1 MSGESRLLFSPLSI
15 GKLTVPARLFKTA
28 TSETRASADGFVTD
42 ELLAFYEPIAK
53 AGTPLIITGNL
64 YVTNEGKSTYRMCG
78 ADHDDKI
85 PGLARWA
92 DLVHSYGGALFG
104 QINHCGRQVMAR
116 AMGLTSAVSAS
127 DVREKV
133 MGTKPRPLTVA
144 EIRETVKA
152 YAKSAEICQK
162 AGFDGVQLHAG
173 HGYLVNQFL
182 TPYTNRRTDEYGG
195 TFFKRLRFL
204 LEVYWAVRERCGAD
218 YPVILKLNG
227 EDALPGRRGLTGKEL
242 VDVAKILESEGLD
255 AVEITVG
262 HYESGFP
269 MIRGTFDEFFKGL
282 MTEGIGDQ
290 LPWFQRTGV
299 KAFGPAM
306 AAGFNFLWPPRE
318 GFNTAHAARFK
329 KALKIPVICVGG
341 FISGEKMEE
350 SIKAGRCDAVS
361 SARAM
366 IADPELFRHIKEGTQ
381 GPQCDWCNAC
391 IARAGRLPV
400 DCYNKKVKPEQ
411 E

>member
-1 MSGESRLLFSPLSI
+1 MTADSRLLFSPLLI
-15 GKLTVPARLFKTA
+15 GKLQVPARLFKTA

-64 YVTNEGKSTYRMCG
+64 YVTQEGKSTFRMCG
-78 ADHDDKI
+78 ADNEDKI
-85 PGLARWA
+85 SGLARWA
-92 DLVHSYGGALFG
+92 DLVHSHGGALFG

-116 AMGLTSAVSAS
+116 AMGLESAVSAS

-152 YAKSAEICQK
+152 YARSAEICQK

-195 TFFKRLRFL
+195 SFFKRLRFL

-227 EDALPGRRGLTGKEL
+227 ADALPGRRGLTGKEL
-242 VDVAKILESEGLD
+242 VDVARILESEGLD

-282 MTEGIGDQ
+282 MSEGIGDQ
-290 LPWFQRTGV
+290 LPWVQRTGV
-299 KAFGPAM
+299 KAFGPMIAT
-306 AAGFNFLWPPRE
+306 GFNFLWPPKE
-318 GFNTAHAARFK
+318 GFNTLHAARFK
-329 KALKIPVICVGG
+329 KAIKIPVICVGG

-366 IADPELFRHIKEGTQ
+366 IADSELFRHVKDGVK

-400 DCYNKKVKPEQ
+400 DCYNKKVKP
-411 E
+411 